1 MIYDRIISIRCD
13 IWVRKTILMQPF
25 IDLSYCTN
33 TTDGTVMYVCQ
44 KYLIC
49 LFFLDFPI
57 KFWKC
62 SNGEWFFFLFGKVS
76 HDLFIKT

>member
-33 TTDGTVMYVCQ
+33 TTDGTVMYVC
-44 KYLIC
+44 
-49 LFFLDFPI
+49 
-57 KFWKC
+57 
-62 SNGEWFFFLFGKVS
+62 
-76 HDLFIKT
+76 